1 MQMNPIEA
9 LQPQP
14 VIVQQKVNSAT
25 LRSLN
30 QKCNGTL
37 NMKISASY
45 AANQVNQSLYAP
57 YCRVR

>member
-30 QKCNGTL
+30 
-37 NMKISASY
+37 MKISASY
-45 AANQVNQSLYAP
+45 AVNQVNQSLYAP